1 MLATAA
7 AAAILLP
14 AVVSAV
20 PTVSVTHA
28 APVVPLAP
36 FTIAPGVEMPA
47 VNLGH
52 PDDAGGK
59 SKNEAASAELWLSLG
74 GSGIDTA
81 ADYGNQAQVA
91 IAIEAAVAK
100 GLNHTSIFVTTKI
113 SPSDCSQAAAVA
125 AVQADLKQLKL
136 STVDL
141 VLHHFPCRDNPAG
154 NAAIWEGLLE
164 AKRMGLARTQPLHS
178 VPSGC
183 RPAAFVIPSSTNA
196 VFWTGAVGVSNYKAS
211 DLEKLL
217 TNGVPVPAVNQC
229 QMSVGSHDDTTIA
242 FCRQH
247 NITYES
253 YSPLR
258 DVDLSDKRITPIA
271 TAHNVTTA
279 QVALKWIVQ
288 QGFPVAT
295 SPDMNREYCEED
307 LALGGFMLSEE
318 EMHTLSL
325 I

>member
-1 MLATAA
+1 MQATLPLFAAIVTAA
-7 AAAILLP
+7 ADVSPLP
-14 AVVSAV
+14 
-20 PTVSVTHA
+20 
-28 APVVPLAP
+28 P

-52 PDDAGGK
+52 PDDSGGK

-81 ADYGNQAQVA
+81 ADYGNQDQVA

-100 GLNHTSIFVTTKI
+100 GLNHSSIFVTTKI
-113 SPSDCSQAAAVA
+113 SPKECSQAAAVA
-125 AVQADLKQLKL
+125 AVQADLRQLKL

-141 VLHHFPCRDNPAG
+141 VLHHFPCRSNPAG

-164 AKRMGLARTQPLHS
+164 AKRMGLAR
-178 VPSGC
+178 
-183 RPAAFVIPSSTNA
+183 
-196 VFWTGAVGVSNYKAS
+196 AVGVSNYKES
-211 DLEKLL
+211 DLEPLL
-217 TNGVPVPAVNQC
+217 RNGVPAPAVNQC
-229 QMSVGSHDDTTIA
+229 QMSIGSHDDATIA
-242 FCRQH
+242 FCKKH

-258 DVDLSDKRITPIA
+258 NVDLSDKRITPIA
-271 TAHNVTTA
+271 KAHNVTTA

-288 QGFPVAT
+288 QGCPVAT
-295 SPDMNREYCEED
+295 SPDVNRAYCEED
-307 LALGGFMLSEE
+307 LNLGSFTLSAE
-318 EMHTLSL
+318 EMDTLAA